1 MVDIEVAVTLWFMP
15 RKEKS
20 GGESLEGSG
29 GFEGQHPEA
38 MDEQDRVEL
47 EERQLGDLS
56 TGSEA
61 DRKTQIGIRLDP
73 EMTKMLSEIR
83 NWFDVRDP
91 EVEFLG
97 EEARGKALCQSD
109 TSVARFILEAGIK
122 HLYGDLE
129 IERIIDYVDR
139 EYTRCNGYAE
149 GSHLH
154 WELSEGIASG
164 LSDGMISNLI
174 HEGAKRALD
183 RQRLNDTRVRTSLN
197 AKRLEQRFR
206 EKFPDKSR
214 WTETIKQLREV
225 DDAMYPSCPDPD
237 YEEPTPKFER

>member
-1 MVDIEVAVTLWFMP
+1 MLMP
-15 RKEKS
+15 RKEQS
-20 GGESLEGSG
+20 GGESLEGGES
-29 GFEGQHPEA
+29 PEVQPKEV
-38 MDEQDRVEL
+38 MEEEQLVEL
-47 EERQLGDLS
+47 EKRQLGDLS

-61 DRKTQIGIRLDP
+61 DRKTQIGVRLDP

-139 EYTRCNGYAE
+139 EYTRCNGYVDE
-149 GSHLH
+149 NHLH
-154 WELSEGIASG
+154 WELGEGIASG
-164 LSDGMISNLI
+164 LSTVMINNLI
-174 HEGAKRALD
+174 NEGAKRALD
-183 RQRLNDTRVRTSLN
+183 RQRLNDTRIRTSLN
-197 AKRLEQRFR
+197 AKRLEQRFK
-206 EKFPDKSR
+206 EKYPDDSR
-214 WTETIKQLREV
+214 WENTKKYLGEINEK
-225 DDAMYPSCPDPD
+225 MYPAEPDMGIFESRPPK
-237 YEEPTPKFER
+237 YER